1 MSNTNSIDSKCCSC
15 LKEIGNYQ
23 ISVKCINCRRC
34 FHGTLECMTT
44 LDTDILKNRKIEICL
59 VCLNESLPFQLLDD
73 FDCQGKNSNENV
85 SEKDMDRL
93 NQLKFNPFSLNN
105 DNIALNESNVKL
117 DMVNNLNTINCNY
130 YTPNN
135 FKEKTN
141 VINTGKSFSIFHLN
155 IRSMANK
162 FDTFKQLIISL
173 NIEFQIMG
181 LTETWLIDDDVNN
194 FGLEGFKYIC
204 VNRSNKKC
212 GGVGIYY
219 VNEKVKYKLRND
231 ININLENLIESIFI
245 EIITSTGKNVIVG
258 VTYRPPNQKIE
269 TFEKAVDEI
278 VKVEVKSVCKQ
289 TVCLHF
295 ELL

>member
-1 MSNTNSIDSKCCSC
+1 MGI
-15 LKEIGNYQ
+15 
-23 ISVKCINCRRC
+23 
-34 FHGTLECMTT
+34 
-44 LDTDILKNRKIEICL
+44 
-59 VCLNESLPFQLLDD
+59 
-73 FDCQGKNSNENV
+73 
-85 SEKDMDRL
+85 L

-105 DNIALNESNVKL
+105 DNISLNGNNVNL

-141 VINTGKSFSIFHLN
+141 VINTGKYFSIFHLN
-155 IRSMANK
+155 IRSIANK

-194 FGLEGFKYIC
+194 FGLEGFKYIG

-231 ININLENLIESIFI
+231 ININLENLL
-245 EIITSTGKNVIVG
+245 
-258 VTYRPPNQKIE
+258 NQ
-269 TFEKAVDEI
+269 F
-278 VKVEVKSVCKQ
+278 
-289 TVCLHF
+289 L
-295 ELL
+295 